1 MMKNKFLQLRRKTKN
16 VLTSKG
22 VKRVGKNVLK
32 SALVITLAS
41 VPVVYSSNAAEIQ
54 PVPVSNSTIGGGK
67 EVLNAALK
75 TARQKPALSVAAAIT
90 CLACAPAAG
99 LAASPSM
106 CVACGILLAKVL
118 G

>member
-1 MMKNKFLQLRRKTKN
+1 MKKKFLQLKKKTKN
-16 VLTSKG
+16 VLTSKV
-22 VKRVGKNVLK
+22 VKKVGKNALK